1 MANSD
6 FSFDVFLSHNSGDKD
21 RVRLLAKELAEAGLR
36 VWFDDWIIKPGDDI
50 YLSVERGLDTSRVL
64 VLCLS
69 PAALG
74 SGWVDLERSTVL
86 FRDPTNHAR
95 RFVPVLL
102 ADSKLP
108 DSLRRYRYIDL
119 RHDSRSARE
128 ELLASCRG
136 EDTVRSP
143 AGEHDSALE
152 DLISQARRA
161 CRRRS
166 EVEALRLWS
175 EVRQGAQHAKLDA
188 TVVTADLEMAFV
200 RMQHGA
206 DLDEVLSDLDRCI
219 AEAASVALG
228 HERTR
233 MLQLLGEAHR
243 VKRNWDQARGTLNK
257 ALELARSAGRPDD
270 EGWALL
276 ALAVLEHDRGGKKSG
291 SEAGLIDKAYDCF
304 AAAYATGD
312 KDMLVSARQGFANCH
327 FSRAKI
333 LDHHR
338 FDDAMAEYARA
349 IRQYEELGEDF
360 QWHVANMQFE
370 RAELQSRTQ
379 EAQGAARDFIEA
391 AGRFEALEDHLGQA
405 RCVLEL
411 ATLLDSRGL
420 RSKSLP
426 LYEEAVRLS
435 LTQEVL
441 GRGAW
446 LWFRL
451 GCKLIELGRAD
462 DARAVLFRLLSN
474 DRLHPGQRLDIHK
487 MLCMAAKVTDDK
499 GALETHSKAAIEL
512 IDEQISRVQSGI
524 ERRRLTMSKGQL
536 FVDMEQH
543 ERAEQ
548 IFRRCIESFEA
559 MGDHEGVIEC
569 WFAIAG
575 QNRRPEKRNEER
587 AAYERVLQLVGEDRK
602 SFFRQM
608 SLAMLAQLDIGEGR
622 FDDARRNL
630 DLAEDENKSVNNP
643 VVWILVQDLRTK
655 LK

>member
-1 MANSD
+1 MAKND

-21 RVRLLAKELAEAGLR
+21 RVRLLARELAAAGLR
-36 VWFDDWIIKPGDDI
+36 VWFDEWIIRPGDDI
-50 YLSVERGLDTSRVL
+50 YLSVERGLDASRVL

-74 SGWVDLERSTVL
+74 SGWVDLERSTAL
-86 FRDPTNHAR
+86 FRDPTNRAR
-95 RFVPVLL
+95 RFIPVLL
-102 ADSKLP
+102 ADSELP

-119 RHDSRSARE
+119 RHDTRSARE

-143 AGEHDSALE
+143 AGEHDTVLK

-161 CRRRS
+161 CRRHS

-175 EVRQGAQHAKLDA
+175 EVRQRAQQANLDA
-188 TVVTADLEMAFV
+188 TVVTADLEMVFV

-206 DLDEVLSDLDRCI
+206 DLDKVLSDLDRCI
-219 AEAASVALG
+219 AEAATVALG

-243 VKRNWDQARGTLNK
+243 LKRNWDQARGTLNR

-276 ALAVLEHDRGGKKSG
+276 ALSVLDHDRGGKKSG
-291 SEAGLIDKAYDCF
+291 SDTGLIDKAYDCF
-304 AAAYATGD
+304 AAAYATGE
-312 KDMLVSARQGFANCH
+312 KEMLLSARQGFANCH

-360 QWHVANMQFE
+360 QWDVANMQFE

-391 AGRFEALEDHLGQA
+391 AGRFEALEDRLGQA
-405 RCVLEL
+405 RCALEL

-420 RSKSLP
+420 RSKSLFF
-426 LYEEAVRLS
+426 YEEAVRLS
-435 LTQEVL
+435 QSQEVL

-462 DARAVLFRLLSN
+462 DARAVFLRLLSN
-474 DRLHPGQRLDIHK
+474 DHLHPGQRLDIHK
-487 MLCMAAKVTDDK
+487 VLCIAAKATDDK
-499 GALETHSKAAIEL
+499 EALETHSKAAMDL

-536 FVDMEQH
+536 FADMEQH

-548 IFRRCIESFEA
+548 VFRRCIESFEA
-559 MGDHEGVIEC
+559 VGDNEGVIEC

-575 QNRRPEKRNEER
+575 QNRTPEKRKEER
-587 AAYERVLQLVGEDRK
+587 AAYERVLELVGEDRK

-630 DLAEDENKSVNNP
+630 DLAEDENKSINNP
-643 VVWILVQDLRTK
+643 VVWILVQDLRAK
-655 LK
+655 LR

>member
-1 MANSD
+1 MVNND

-21 RVRLLAKELAEAGLR
+21 RVRLLAGELAAAGLR
-36 VWFDDWIIKPGDDI
+36 VWFDEWIIKPGDDI
-50 YLSVERGLDTSRVL
+50 YLSIERGLDSSRAL

-74 SGWVDLERSTVL
+74 SNWVDLERSTAL
-86 FRDPTNHAR
+86 FRDPTNRTR
-95 RFVPVLL
+95 RFIPVLL
-102 ADSKLP
+102 ADSNLP

-119 RHDSRSARE
+119 RQDSRSARE

-136 EDTVRSP
+136 DDTAHSP
-143 AGEHDSALE
+143 AGDGGSALK
-152 DLISQARRA
+152 DLMSQAKRASRRH
-161 CRRRS
+161 R

-175 EVRQGAQHAKLDA
+175 EVRQRAEEAKLGSI
-188 TVVTADLEMAFV
+188 VVTADLEMVFV

-206 DLDEVLSDLDRCI
+206 DLDEVLSDLDRSI
-219 AEAASVALG
+219 AAAATIALG

-243 VKRNWDQARGTLNK
+243 VKRNWDQARGTLNR
-257 ALELARSAGRPDD
+257 ALELARSGGRPDD

-276 ALAVLEHDRGGKKSG
+276 ALSVLEHDQNSKKSG
-291 SEAGLIDKAYDCF
+291 SGTGLIDKAYDCF
-304 AAAYATGD
+304 AAAYASGD
-312 KDMLVSARQGFANCH
+312 AEMLSSARQGFANCH
-327 FSRAKI
+327 FSRAKVI
-333 LDHHR
+333 DHYR

-349 IRQYEELGEDF
+349 IQQYKELGEDY
-360 QWHVANMQFE
+360 QWDVASMQFE
-370 RAELQSRTQ
+370 RGELQSRTQ

-391 AGRFEALEDHLGQA
+391 AGRFEVLEDHLGQA

-426 LYEEAVRLS
+426 YYQDAVRLS
-435 LTQEVL
+435 LRQEVL

-451 GCKLIELGRAD
+451 GCKLIELGRSD
-462 DARAVLFRLLSN
+462 DARTVFDRLLSN
-474 DRLHPGQRLDIHK
+474 EHLHPGQRLDIHK
-487 MLCMAAKVTDDK
+487 MLCMAAKVADDNE
-499 GALETHSKAAIEL
+499 ALETHSKAAMDL
-512 IDEQISRVQSGI
+512 IDEQINHAQSGN
-524 ERRRLTMSKGQL
+524 ERRRLTMTKGQL
-536 FVDMEQH
+536 FADMGLH

-548 IFRRCIESFEA
+548 VFRRCIESFEA
-559 MGDHEGVIEC
+559 VGDHEGVIEC

-575 QNRRPEKRNEER
+575 QIRAPEKRREER
-587 AAYERVLQLVGEDRK
+587 AAYERVLQLIGENRK

-608 SLAMLAQLDIGEGR
+608 SLAMLAQLDIGEER

-630 DLAEDENKSVNNP
+630 DLAEEENESINNP
-643 VVWILVQDLRTK
+643 VVWILVQNLRTK

>member
-1 MANSD
+1 MANDD

-21 RVRLLAKELAEAGLR
+21 RVRLLARELEEAGLR
-36 VWFDDWIIKPGDDI
+36 VWFDEWIIKPGDDI
-50 YLSVERGLDTSRVL
+50 YLSVERGLDTSRVM

-74 SGWVDLERSTVL
+74 SGWVDLERSTAL
-86 FRDPTNHAR
+86 FRDPTNRAR

-143 AGEHDSALE
+143 AGEHDSALK
-152 DLISQARRA
+152 DLISQARSA
-161 CRRRS
+161 CRRHS

-175 EVRQGAQHAKLDA
+175 EVRQRAQQAKLDA
-188 TVVTADLEMAFV
+188 TVVTADLEMVFV

-206 DLDEVLSDLDRCI
+206 DLDELLSDLDRCI
-219 AEAASVALG
+219 AEAATVALG

-243 VKRNWDQARGTLNK
+243 LKRNWDQARGTLNR

-276 ALAVLEHDRGGKKSG
+276 ALSVLAHDQGGEKSG
-291 SEAGLIDKAYDCF
+291 SEIGLIDKAYDCF
-304 AAAYATGD
+304 VAAYAAGD
-312 KDMLVSARQGFANCH
+312 KELLLSARQGFANCH

-333 LDHHR
+333 LDHLR

-360 QWHVANMQFE
+360 QWDVANMQFE

-391 AGRFEALEDHLGQA
+391 AGRFEALEDRLGQA
-405 RCVLEL
+405 RCALEL
-411 ATLLDSRGL
+411 GTLLDSRGL
-420 RSKSLP
+420 RSKSLFF
-426 LYEEAVRLS
+426 YEEAVRLS
-435 LTQEVL
+435 LSQVL

-451 GCKLIELGRAD
+451 GCKLIELGRVE
-462 DARAVLFRLLSN
+462 DARAVFFRLLSN
-474 DRLHPGQRLDIHK
+474 ERLHPGQRLDIHK
-487 MLCMAAKVTDDK
+487 MLCTAAKVTDDK
-499 GALETHSKAAIEL
+499 EALETHSKAAIDL

-536 FVDMEQH
+536 FADIEQH

-548 IFRRCIESFEA
+548 VFRRCIESFEA
-559 MGDHEGVIEC
+559 VGDHEGVIEC

-575 QNRRPEKRNEER
+575 QNRTPEKRKEER
-587 AAYERVLQLVGEDRK
+587 AAFERVLQLVGEDRK

-608 SLAMLAQLDIGEGR
+608 SLAMLAQLDIGEDR

-630 DLAEDENKSVNNP
+630 DLAEDENKSLNNP
-643 VVWILVQDLRTK
+643 VVWILVQELRTK